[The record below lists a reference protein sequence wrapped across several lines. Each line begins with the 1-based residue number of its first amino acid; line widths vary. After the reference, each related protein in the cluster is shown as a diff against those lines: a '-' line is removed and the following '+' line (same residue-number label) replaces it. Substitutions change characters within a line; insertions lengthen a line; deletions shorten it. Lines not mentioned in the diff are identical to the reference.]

1 MSRCAVRVMPRRTMM
16 RAMPSLAMMMLRR
29 VRRTGN
35 QQHRNNRYQRQL
47 ENVFHVKSPDS

>member
-1 MSRCAVRVMPRRTMM
+1 MM